1 MRDKII
7 NFLRAL
13 VVLIVLA
20 AIMLGITVCACIMYE
35 DTCIENQEYSANH
48 ECVEFISYMEEDEFG
63 DSRMTRIYRYSDG
76 NIVEEH
82 DYLRVEF

>member
-1 MRDKII
+1 MKDRII

-20 AIMLGITVCACIMYE
+20 AIMLGIALCVGITYE
-35 DTCIENQEYSANH
+35 NDSITRQEYSADH